1 VSKTSKSLWIQLAVA
16 LAASSLVAV
25 GTASVILYQRF
36 KVTNSTFRE
45 HTLRNEARLISKF
58 LSRVPEWQTISL
70 PPAIL
75 ESFQEGK
82 GKYAIVDSGDKL
94 LAGSP
99 GLSAPLNLPNEALP
113 LDYFILESG
122 QGPPYYG
129 VSVAS
134 RYHGKP
140 AWVQVAFVASNIV
153 FDSVLQEFLQ
163 DIAWIWIPF
172 VVGLLGVNLAVARIG
187 LRSLR
192 SAARQAAAIGPD
204 NFSVRLPVEG
214 MPSELLTLV
223 TAVNRALDRLE
234 AEFGVQRAFIAD
246 AAHELRT
253 PVAVLKAH
261 VGILPSVEGL
271 DALKEEVGALERLVN
286 QLLDSAR
293 LDSLKVGPHD
303 TADLNA
309 IAAEVA
315 AHLAP
320 LAIQRNR
327 SIEVVSNGRPVLIRG
342 AANFLFGALRNL
354 VENAINHTPEG
365 TTVKIIVD
373 DPPRIQV
380 VDQGPGV
387 PQSERESIFQRFW
400 QGRRDR
406 GGGAGLGMDIAART
420 VLAHGGAISVEDG
433 AGGGAVFNMR
443 FPPRGDIPSLSEPP
457 AIMTSWRR

>member
-1 VSKTSKSLWIQLAVA
+1 MSKGSKSLWIQLAVA
-16 LAASSLVAV
+16 LVASSLVAV
-25 GTASVILYQRF
+25 GAASIILYERF
-36 KVTNSTFRE
+36 KATNSTFRE
-45 HTLRNEARLISKF
+45 HTLRNEAHLISKF
-58 LSRVPEWQTISL
+58 LMHVPDRDAVNL
-70 PPAIL
+70 PPEIL
-75 ESFQEGK
+75 ESFHEGK
-82 GKYAIVDSGDKL
+82 GKYAIVDNAGKL

-99 GLSAPLNLPNEALP
+99 GVAGPLDPPNEALP
-113 LDYFILESG
+113 SDYFILQPRE
-122 QGPPYYG
+122 GPTFYG

-134 RYHGKP
+134 QFHGKP

-153 FDSVLQEFLQ
+153 FDSVLQEFLV

-172 VVGLLGVNLAVARIG
+172 VIGLLVVNLVVARIG
-187 LRSLR
+187 LRPLR

-204 NFSVRLPVEG
+204 NFSARLPADG
-214 MPSELLTLV
+214 MPTEVLALV

-234 AEFGVQRAFIAD
+234 AEFGAQRAFIAD

-261 VGILPSVEGL
+261 VGILPRFSGI
-271 DALKEEVGALERLVN
+271 DALNEEVGALERLVN

-309 IAAEVA
+309 VAAEVA
-315 AHLAP
+315 AYLAP
-320 LAIQRNR
+320 FAIEQNR
-327 SIEVVSNGRPVLIRG
+327 SIEVVSNDAPVYIRG
-342 AANFLFGALRNL
+342 AADFLFRALRNL
-354 VENAINHTPEG
+354 VENAIKHTPEG

-373 DPPRIQV
+373 DPPVVRV

-387 PQSERESIFQRFW
+387 PEDERAAIFQRFW

-420 VLAHGGAISVEDG
+420 VLAHGGTISVED
-433 AGGGAVFNMR
+433 AVEGGAVFFMR
-443 FPPRGDIPSLSEPP
+443 FPRHGARGAVP
-457 AIMTSWRR
+457 

>member
-1 VSKTSKSLWIQLAVA
+1 VTKASKSLWIQLAVA
-16 LAASSLVAV
+16 LVASSLVAV

-36 KVTNSTFRE
+36 EATNSTFRE
-45 HTLRNEARLISKF
+45 HTLRNEAHLIAKF
-58 LSRVPEWQTISL
+58 LGRVPAHEAINL
-70 PPAIL
+70 PPEIL
-75 ESFQEGK
+75 EWFHEGK
-82 GKYAIVDSGDKL
+82 GKYAIVDQSGKL
-94 LAGSP
+94 LSGSP
-99 GLSAPLNLPNEALP
+99 GVSAPLDQISDTLP
-113 LDYFILESG
+113 LDYFILEPREG
-122 QGPPYYG
+122 APYYG

-134 RYHGKP
+134 QFHGKP

-153 FDSVLQEFLQ
+153 FDSVLQEFLV

-172 VVGLLGVNLAVARIG
+172 VFCLLGVNLVVARIG
-187 LRSLR
+187 LRPLR
-192 SAARQAAAIGPD
+192 SAARQATAIGPG
-204 NFSVRLPVEG
+204 NVSARLPEEG
-214 MPSELLTLV
+214 MPSEVLALV

-261 VGILPSVEGL
+261 VGILPQFAGI
-271 DALKEEVGALERLVN
+271 DALNEEVNALERLVT

-303 TADLNA
+303 KADLNT
-309 IAAEVA
+309 VA
-315 AHLAP
+315 ADVAAYLAP

-327 SIEVVSNGRPVLIRG
+327 SIEVVSKGEPVYIRG
-342 AANFLFGALRNL
+342 AADFLFRALRNL
-354 VENAINHTPEG
+354 VENAINHTPKG

-373 DPPRIQV
+373 DPPVVGV

-387 PQSERESIFQRFW
+387 PKSEREVIFQRFW

-420 VLAHGGAISVEDG
+420 VLAHGGTISVED
-433 AGGGAVFNMR
+433 AVDGGAVFFMR
-443 FPPRGDIPSLSEPP
+443 FPRYQAGADAP
-457 AIMTSWRR
+457 

>member
-1 VSKTSKSLWIQLAVA
+1 MSKGSKSLWIQLAVA

-25 GTASVILYQRF
+25 GTASVILYERF
-36 KVTNSTFRE
+36 QATNSTFRE
-45 HTLRNEARLISKF
+45 HTLRNEAQLISKF
-58 LSRVPEWQTISL
+58 LSHAPGQQAIHL
-70 PPAIL
+70 PPEIL
-75 ESFQEGK
+75 ESFHEGK
-82 GKYAIVDSGDKL
+82 GKYAIVDGAGKL

-99 GLSAPLNLPNEALP
+99 GVAAPLNPPAGASP
-113 LDYFILESG
+113 LDYFILEPSE
-122 QGPPYYG
+122 GPPFYG

-134 RYHGKP
+134 EFNGKP

-153 FDSVLQEFLQ
+153 FDSVLQEFLV

-172 VVGLLGVNLAVARIG
+172 VLALLLVNLVVARIG
-187 LRSLR
+187 LRPLR

-204 NFSVRLPVEG
+204 NFSARLPADG
-214 MPSELLTLV
+214 MPSEVLALV
-223 TAVNRALDRLE
+223 KAVNRALDRLE
-234 AEFGVQRAFIAD
+234 TEFDVQRAFIAD

-261 VGILPSVEGL
+261 VGILPQFAGL

-303 TADLNA
+303 TADLNT
-309 IAAEVA
+309 VA
-315 AHLAP
+315 ADVASYLAP
-320 LAIQRNR
+320 LAIQQNR
-327 SIEVVSNGRPVLIRG
+327 SIEVVSNGSPVLIRG
-342 AANFLFGALRNL
+342 AADFLFRALRNL

-373 DPPRIQV
+373 DPPVVRV

-387 PQSERESIFQRFW
+387 PEGERESIFQRFW

-420 VLAHGGAISVEDG
+420 VLAHGGSISVED
-433 AGGGAVFNMR
+433 AAEGGAVFFMR
-443 FPPRGDIPSLSEPP
+443 FPRYATASNAARAES
-457 AIMTSWRR
+457 